1 MAESKKSFVLYCDL
15 IHTVEHLPNDKAG
28 ELLKHIL
35 SYVNDRDPVTDCIV
49 VKLAFEPIR
58 QQLKRDLQTWEKKVE
73 ERSESGRAGNL
84 KRWNQDLYERYM
96 NGECLD
102 DLEKIA
108 RHRKASLP
116 DPTRSL
122 PIANIAVNGTVNGNG
137 TVNENEKKAKV
148 SPEKGNAS
156 PLTNERVKAACEYII
171 GYLNKKTGKAFKPD
185 SKDTVRMIR
194 ARLSEGYEWPNFRTV
209 IDGRCAIWGAD
220 PKMAEYLRP
229 VTLFG
234 TKFESYLNADAT
246 TTTAGSTV
254 IKMNTEA
261 YTR

>member
-1 MAESKKSFVLYCDL
+1 MIFYRSFFEALRELDSDTKALLYDSIFEYGLNFKEPVLTGVAKTVFTL
-15 IHTVEHLPNDKAG
+15 IRP
-28 ELLKHIL
+28 
-35 SYVNDRDPVTDCIV
+35 
-49 VKLAFEPIR
+49 
-58 QQLKRDLQTWEKKVE
+58 QLD
-73 ERSESGRAGNL
+73 
-84 KRWNQDLYERYM
+84 
-96 NGECLD
+96 
-102 DLEKIA
+102 
-108 RHRKASLP
+108 
-116 DPTRSL
+116 
-122 PIANIAVNGTVNGNG
+122 ANIRKFENGKKGAEHGAKGGRPTADEPENNRKETPKEPLKNPTVTPNVNAKG
-137 TVNENEKKAKV
+137 NENPNPNQNSKDTKV

-156 PLTNERVKAACEYII
+156 ALTNERVKAACEYII
-171 GYLNKKTGKAFKPD
+171 GYLNTKTGKAFKPD

-209 IDGRCAIWGAD
+209 IDGRCSIWGAD

-246 TTTAGSTV
+246 TQSTGSTV

>member
-1 MAESKKSFVLYCDL
+1 MMAESKKSFVLYCDL

-28 ELLKHIL
+28 ELFKHIL

-84 KRWNQDLYERYM
+84 KRWNQDLYDRYM

-122 PIANIAVNGTVNGNG
+122 PIANIAVNGNVNGNG
-137 TVNENEKKAKV
+137 TVNEKKRKEGVTAPPPLVDEVIAYFKENGYTEA
-148 SPEKGNAS
+148 SARRAWEYYNAS
-156 PLTNERVKAACEYII
+156 LMGGKRTWSDS
-171 GYLNKKTGKAFKPD
+171 TGKPIKNWKMKMQSVWFKDEHKIEQP
-185 SKDTVRMIR
+185 KIIHR
-194 ARLSEGYEWPNFRTV
+194 P
-209 IDGRCAIWGAD
+209 AD
-220 PKMAEYLRP
+220 PK
-229 VTLFG
+229 V
-234 TKFESYLNADAT
+234 
-246 TTTAGSTV
+246 
-254 IKMNTEA
+254 
-261 YTR
+261 

>member
-1 MAESKKSFVLYCDL
+1 MMAESKKSFLLYCDL

-28 ELLKHIL
+28 ELFKHIL
-35 SYVNDRDPVTDCIV
+35 EYVNDRDPKTDCPII
-49 VKLAFEPIR
+49 KIGFEPIR
-58 QQLKRDLQTWEKKVE
+58 QQLKRDLSKWDDIKEK
-73 ERSESGRAGNL
+73 RRIAGLASAEARKEAAEQAAANSTHVQFAEHIPA
-84 KRWNQDLYERYM
+84 NPTV
-96 NGECLD
+96 NGNV
-102 DLEKIA
+102 
-108 RHRKASLP
+108 S
-116 DPTRSL
+116 
-122 PIANIAVNGTVNGNG
+122 VNGTVTDTSNKV
-137 TVNENEKKAKV
+137 TKV

-156 PLTNERVKAACEYII
+156 ALTNERVKAACEYII
-171 GYLNKKTGKAFKPD
+171 GYLNTKTGKAFKPD

-194 ARLSEGYEWPNFRTV
+194 ARLSEGYEWPNFRAV
-209 IDGRCAIWGAD
+209 IDGRCDIWGAD

-246 TTTAGSTV
+246 TPTTGSAV